1 MELAEVDGERG
12 QGGLTLAQTCPS
24 CGHQYG
30 GRKEEQKIDRKV
42 ALAAYDRLKSPNPE
56 ILQNLY
62 RFQTMSQQ
70 QIGSCFFDAA
80 SPKKRSELAAYHL
93 RDLAKAGLVEPVT
106 PTARHHY
113 KNFYTPSSSGMF
125 VGQTLAAGDARSIK
139 RVKESKA
146 HKLLSSIHANHH
158 LYIVDSLAGFVKAEY
173 RGEGQLTYWGDRE
186 VNYVFGYLGSRRRIQ
201 PDATCIWSTPSN
213 AYTFWVE
220 MENRLGSIDEM
231 VEKIRKYIF
240 FSVAGDF
247 RGDVFR
253 QTLGVDQFP
262 VLLVVAARRNQVKT
276 LRQAIITGVLSAK
289 VGTIQEMARKVV
301 IGLAALDDI
310 KREGALGHRVWE
322 PVLQHGGTLVE
333 KFGDLYQ
340 LRG

>member
-113 KNFYTPSSSGMF
+113 KNF
-125 VGQTLAAGDARSIK
+125 
-139 RVKESKA
+139 
-146 HKLLSSIHANHH
+146 
-158 LYIVDSLAGFVKAEY
+158 
-173 RGEGQLTYWGDRE
+173 
-186 VNYVFGYLGSRRRIQ
+186 
-201 PDATCIWSTPSN
+201 
-213 AYTFWVE
+213 
-220 MENRLGSIDEM
+220 
-231 VEKIRKYIF
+231 
-240 FSVAGDF
+240 
-247 RGDVFR
+247 
-253 QTLGVDQFP
+253 
-262 VLLVVAARRNQVKT
+262 
-276 LRQAIITGVLSAK
+276 
-289 VGTIQEMARKVV
+289 
-301 IGLAALDDI
+301 
-310 KREGALGHRVWE
+310 
-322 PVLQHGGTLVE
+322 
-333 KFGDLYQ
+333 
-340 LRG
+340 